1 MRKISMY
8 VVAAFLILTGVGVW
22 TASTTQAQVQAPTTA
37 ERIDPSRTMINVPDL
52 PTEEH
57 TVVLPR

>member
-1 MRKISMY
+1 MRKITMH
-8 VVAAFLILTGVGVW
+8 VVATFLILTSVGVW
-22 TASTTQAQVQAPTTA
+22 TASTTQAQVAAPATA
-37 ERIDPSRTMINVPDL
+37 ERIDPSRMMINVPDL